1 MVNQPQ
7 FSLEKMRFH
16 ILWLDKL
23 EPVDH
28 CQAKQ
33 PFPFSKRDIEAPP
46 APEKDSSLQALQ
58 PTWITW
64 INFQKSV
71 ASMSLNG
78 DNMRQAVQANSRSCF
93 HLPGYEL
100 AQLLLSRSRRAL
112 STRSSKG

>member
-1 MVNQPQ
+1 MNQPQ

-46 APEKDSSLQALQ
+46 APEKDSSLQQALQ

-71 ASMSLNG
+71 ASMATTL
-78 DNMRQAVQANSRSCF
+78 RQAVQANSRSCF
-93 HLPGYEL
+93 DLPGYEL